1 MTLRLHTFGSVYLSR
16 DGEILSGAAG
26 QRRLL
31 AILSILATVGD
42 RGISRDKLLSL
53 LWSDGEPDKS
63 RHALTQ
69 SLYHIRKALNVEK
82 LFLSGADVRL
92 NPGVLSSDVA
102 DFQRAIVEQR
112 LAEAVGVY
120 RGAFL
125 DGFYLNGDPDFEFW
139 VAAERDRFSRQY
151 AAALEA
157 LATSAAA
164 AGGRAAEIRW
174 RSRLVDHDPL
184 NGPSV
189 AKLMTCLIAAGDHTA
204 ALQRARLHE
213 SRMRSALDLPPDR
226 AVADLAADLRRT
238 VASGGYPA
246 VPQTQQATPVRA
258 TPIGVQPADL
268 AGGGPRSGTRVSAPP
283 AITIRSRWIWS
294 GAAVAMVAIV
304 GLSRV
309 AASRLANEHA
319 STRPHTV
326 AVAPFSLESVDA
338 GASYLRDGLTDLLA
352 SRMADADVKR
362 AADPA
367 MVLRSVQAFGFVADS
382 AKSLPATLRF
392 GNALGADEVVVGSIR
407 SLPGGVSVQATLVDV
422 IEGKVRSSVQVNGS
436 ADSLIVLADRIVT
449 GLVLPEVTDRSVRAG
464 EAPREPQTV
473 APLALRGY
481 RMGRTAY
488 RRGDYHAAMRSFG
501 QSLNQDPEFA
511 LAGLWLAMS
520 ADRANAAEQHDRGL
534 ATAWAH
540 QDQLSTADRAYL
552 RAFAG
557 PRYPEPSSASEA
569 LAAWE
574 HVVRAAP
581 DRAEA
586 WYRLGES
593 FYYDA
598 ELLGMPD
605 GPSRAASAFRK
616 ALQLDPTCQPA
627 WRMLALLLA
636 RQGDTAELRRLV
648 AEMPPATGADSGAG
662 AMDVFVRWRVAR
674 ALRDDRALERI
685 RAAFDDAPSSA
696 LRSIAMTGQFDGVS
710 IEDGDRALAI
720 LRRRAVTSAERI
732 DVALARHSRALN
744 RGELAEALKITQEL
758 GSYEP
763 GFHPELRL
771 RVLDALYA
779 GADRATAV
787 TAAAA
792 LERFAAA
799 PLSPAVADSAVRMA
813 DLCVLGQWRQAAGD
827 VAGARTAVSALR
839 RGGVPAFPVPVGAN
853 PRACA
858 ELIDATM
865 AVAAGES
872 SARAKL
878 AHLDSMM
885 LSGPTVGDAMR
896 YANLVV
902 ARQYNQL
909 GEPSL
914 AMAALQRRSFMRG
927 WPRYRAT
934 GLKLQVSLALA
945 LRDSAKAK
953 SAADRLE
960 ATSR

>member
-53 LWSDGEPDKS
+53 LWSDGEPEKS

-139 VAAERDRFSRQY
+139 VAAERDRFSRQF
-151 AAALEA
+151 ASALET

-164 AGGRAAEIRW
+164 SGARAAEIRW
-174 RSRLVDHDPL
+174 RGRLVDHDPL

-226 AVADLAADLRRT
+226 AVADLTADLRRT

-246 VPQTQQATPVRA
+246 VPQAQQTTPVRA
-258 TPIGVQPADL
+258 TPIGVQPIDL
-268 AGGGPRSGTRVSAPP
+268 AGASSRSGTRISAPP

-319 STRPHTV
+319 SARPHTV

-338 GASYLRDGLTDLLA
+338 GASYLREGLTDLL
-352 SRMADADVKR
+352 STRIADADVKR

-367 MVLRSVQAFGFVADS
+367 TVLQSAQVFGFVADS

-392 GNALGADEVVVGSIR
+392 GQALGADEVVVGSIR

-422 IEGKVRSSVQVNGS
+422 IKGKIRSSVEVSGS
-436 ADSLIVLADRIVT
+436 ADSLIALADRIVT
-449 GLVLPEVTDRSVRAG
+449 GLMLPDVADRSG
-464 EAPREPQTV
+464 APREPQTV
-473 APLALRGY
+473 APMALRGY
-481 RMGRTAY
+481 LMGRAAY
-488 RRGDYHAAMRSFG
+488 RRGDYHAAMRAFG
-501 QSLNQDPEFA
+501 QSLNQDPDFA

-593 FYYDA
+593 FYYDG
-598 ELLGMPD
+598 ELLGIPD

-627 WRMLALLLA
+627 WRMLTLLLA
-636 RQGDTAELRRLV
+636 RQGDTAELRRVV
-648 AEMPPATGADSGAG
+648 AQMPPATGADSGAG

-674 ALRDDRALERI
+674 TLRDDRALERV
-685 RAAFDDAPSSA
+685 RAAFEDAPSSA

-710 IEDGDRALAI
+710 IEDGDRALEI

-744 RGELAEALKITQEL
+744 RGELAEAFKITQEL
-758 GSYEP
+758 GTYEP
-763 GFHPELRL
+763 GFHPDLRL

-779 GADRATAV
+779 GTDRATAAI
-787 TAAAA
+787 AAAA

-839 RGGVPAFPVPVGAN
+839 GGCVPAFPVPVGAS

-858 ELIDATM
+858 DLIDASV
-865 AVAAGES
+865 AVAASEPG
-872 SARAKL
+872 ARAKL

-902 ARQYNQL
+902 ARQYNVL

-953 SAADRLE
+953 SAAERLE